1 MYKEFP
7 FDSYG
12 CSTVPFLNLDAPP
25 GCSPFLDAETIKKH
39 KVKSLQL
46 QIEVLL
52 FSPRV
57 SLSRARAR
65 ALSLC
70 VCLHSLLSRSHS
82 SAGCRNHARTRKCND
97 NTNKSW
103 SSGNARSRPQA
114 GPSDPPQVLPLKPP

>member
-52 FSPRV
+52 SSLRV
-57 SLSRARAR
+57 F
-65 ALSLC
+65 LSLC
-70 VCLHSLLSRSHS
+70 VRVC
-82 SAGCRNHARTRKCND
+82 
-97 NTNKSW
+97 
-103 SSGNARSRPQA
+103 ARSSFLFKFA
-114 GPSDPPQVLPLKPP
+114 LEC

>member
-57 SLSRARAR
+57 SLALRAR
-65 ALSLC
+65 ALSLEC
-70 VCLHSLLSRSHS
+70 
-82 SAGCRNHARTRKCND
+82 
-97 NTNKSW
+97 
-103 SSGNARSRPQA
+103 
-114 GPSDPPQVLPLKPP
+114 